1 MNFFSECALNNIKSS
16 PELLAPAGT
25 MKSLQYAF
33 AFGADAVYVG
43 HPRWS
48 LRARNNDFSMENLE
62 KGINYAH
69 EQGKKVYI
77 TSNIFPHNN
86 KVKTYLE
93 HMGQIA
99 KMTPDAF
106 IMADPGLIMLAR
118 EAWPDIPVHLS
129 VQANTINYASVN
141 FWKSVGVSRVILSRE
156 LTLREIEEIR
166 QMCPDMEIEVFIH
179 GALCISYSGR
189 CLLSGYF
196 NKRDANQG
204 TCANSCRWKYKLY
217 EESTDYSGAAL
228 ESDNGEQRDLV
239 DNEYLI
245 EEQERQGQYMP
256 ITEDE
261 HGTYIMNS
269 KDLRAIEFVEDLTR
283 IGVNSIKIEG
293 RTKSHYYVSRAVS
306 AYRKAL
312 DDAAAGRPFDKDLLR
327 SLDGLSNRGYTSGF
341 FGGYMPSEMQNY
353 ETGNSKSKYQK
364 FVGEVVG
371 DSLIDG
377 CVIIEV
383 KNRLRLGD
391 SVELLTSGGNY
402 RFTVDDIILDK
413 NGERLDV
420 APGSGY
426 IVRIPVKTDLQV
438 EFGLL
443 VVDL

>member
-1 MNFFSECALNNIKSS
+1 MRLVLNNPTIKT

-25 MKSLQYAF
+25 MKSMQYAF
-33 AFGADAVYVG
+33 AFGADAVYAG
-43 HPRWS
+43 HPRYS

-62 KGINYAH
+62 KGISYAH
-69 EQGKKVYI
+69 ELGKKVYI

-93 HMGQIA
+93 HMGQVA
-99 KMTPDAF
+99 QMNPDAF

-118 EAWPDIPVHLS
+118 EAWPEIPVHLS

-166 QMCPDMEIEVFIH
+166 QMCPDMELEVFIH

-217 EESTDYSGAAL
+217 EEPTDFKGAPL
-228 ESDNGEQRDLV
+228 ETDNGEQRDLV
-239 DNEYLI
+239 EKEYLI
-245 EEQERQGQYMP
+245 EEQERQGQFMP
-256 ITEDE
+256 ISEDE

-269 KDLRAIEFVEDLTR
+269 KDLRAIEYVEDLAK
-283 IGVNSIKIEG
+283 IGVDSIKIEG
-293 RTKSHYYVSRAVS
+293 RTKSHYYVSRAVA

-312 DDAAAGRPFDKDLLR
+312 DDAAAGKPFDKDLLR
-327 SLDGLSNRGYTSGF
+327 SLDGLSNREYTPGF

-364 FVGEVVG
+364 FVGEVIG
-371 DSLIDG
+371 DSIVDG
-377 CVIIEV
+377 YITIEV
-383 KNRLRLGD
+383 KNRLKLGE

-402 RFTVDDIILDK
+402 RFTVDEIILDK
-413 NGERLDV
+413 NGEKLDV

-426 IVRIPVKTDLQV
+426 IVRIPVKTDLPV